1 LKYSLLDS
9 HSGSGNSLNSN
20 AGFVGFDG
28 TENKRTILALYQVK
42 EAAKIGGDLNVL
54 LRKPHGRAQSI
65 MAKLSRLTGVK
76 AFVSN
81 DADKEKWEKAGI
93 KIAGGYD
100 KFFEDSDFIMVGT
113 PGDEELPYV
122 EAGLAHDCFVSLMG
136 GADRPEIL
144 KALEENK
151 KVKITDD
158 LKADFAREFFFG
170 LENYEMFQKA
180 KPKLV
185 QCTSC
190 NTTGLSRLALA
201 ARPLGLTAVLGN
213 IDRRHGDPHTVVRAS
228 PSAIQ
233 FGKGAGHQGT
243 DAGTVFEEVKFS
255 IRASKVPTTVPH
267 TNFLSMVF
275 KGDVKPAQL
284 VEQFAKTR
292 EVVVMPYQDEGKKH
306 EWTSEI
312 LEAFLSGIERPI
324 SPEIFELIVSDAII
338 PFKLGDYTLLQTVS
352 MVEQMSIAVPNH
364 VESYLLSCG
373 VPAAGVH
380 ELVDKTLG
388 VMHGIWPDELSC

>member
-1 LKYSLLDS
+1 MK
-9 HSGSGNSLNSN
+9 SN

-28 TENKRTILALYQVK
+28 TENKRTLLALAEVK
-42 EAAKIGGDLNVL
+42 KAAAIDGDLNVL
-54 LRKPHGRAQSI
+54 LRKPHGRALSI
-65 MAKLSRLTGVK
+65 VAKFNRLFGVK
-76 AFVSN
+76 AFVN
-81 DADKEKWEKAGI
+81 DKADKEKWEKAGV
-93 KIAGGYD
+93 KIEGSLD
-100 KFFEDSDFIMVGT
+100 DFFAASDFLMVGT

-122 EAGLAHDCFVSLMG
+122 EAGLANGCFVSLMG

-144 KALEENK
+144 KGLTESK

-158 LKADFAREFFFG
+158 LVADFSREFFFG
-170 LENYEMFQKA
+170 LENYEMFEKA

-201 ARPLGLTAVLGN
+201 ARPLGLTAILGN
-213 IDRRHGDPHTVVRAS
+213 IDRRHGDPHTVVKAS

-243 DAGTVFEEVKFS
+243 DAGTVFEEVKFN

-267 TNFLSMVF
+267 TNFLNLVF
-275 KGDVKPAQL
+275 KGSVTPAQL
-284 VEQFAKTR
+284 VEQYAKTR

-306 EWTSEI
+306 DWTSEI
-312 LEAFLSGIERPI
+312 LEAFLSGVERPI

-338 PFKLGDYTLLQTVS
+338 PFKLGDYTILQTVS

-364 VESYLLSCG
+364 VESYLLSAG
-373 VPAAGVH
+373 YPAGDVH
-380 ELVDKTLG
+380 SMIDKSLG
-388 VMHGIWPDELSC
+388 IMHGIWPDKLSC

>member
-1 LKYSLLDS
+1 MK
-9 HSGSGNSLNSN
+9 SN

-28 TENKRTILALYQVK
+28 TENKRTILALAEVK
-42 EAAKIGGDLNVL
+42 KAAAIDGDLNVL
-54 LRKPHGRAQSI
+54 LRKPHGRALSI
-65 MAKLSRLTGVK
+65 VAKFNRLFGVK
-76 AFVSN
+76 AFVN
-81 DADKEKWEKAGI
+81 DKADKEKWEKAGV
-93 KIAGGYD
+93 KIEGSLD
-100 KFFEDSDFIMVGT
+100 DFFAASDFLMVGT

-122 EAGLAHDCFVSLMG
+122 EAGLANGCFVSLMG
-136 GADRPEIL
+136 GADRPAIL
-144 KALEENK
+144 KGLTESK

-158 LKADFAREFFFG
+158 LVKDFSREFFFG
-170 LENYEMFQKA
+170 LENYELFQKA

-201 ARPLGLTAVLGN
+201 ARPLGLTAILGN
-213 IDRRHGDPHTVVRAS
+213 IDRRHGDPHTVVKAS

-243 DAGTVFEEVKFS
+243 DAGTVFEEVKFN

-267 TNFLSMVF
+267 TNFLNLVF
-275 KGDVKPAQL
+275 KGSVTPAQL
-284 VEQFAKTR
+284 VEQYAKTR

-306 EWTSEI
+306 DWTSEI
-312 LEAFLSGIERPI
+312 LEAFLSGVERPI

-338 PFKLGDYTLLQTVS
+338 PFKLGDYTILQTVS

-364 VESYLLSCG
+364 VESYLLSAG
-373 VPAAGVH
+373 YPAGDVH
-380 ELVDKTLG
+380 SMIDKSLG
-388 VMHGIWPDELSC
+388 IMHGIWPDKLSC

>member
-1 LKYSLLDS
+1 MK
-9 HSGSGNSLNSN
+9 SN

-28 TENKRTILALYQVK
+28 TENKRTLLALAEVK
-42 EAAKIGGDLNVL
+42 KAAAIEGDLNVL
-54 LRKPHGRAQSI
+54 LRKPHGRALSI
-65 MAKLSRLTGVK
+65 VAKFNRLFGVK
-76 AFVSN
+76 AFVN
-81 DADKEKWEKAGI
+81 DKADKEKWEKAGV
-93 KIAGGYD
+93 KIEGSLD
-100 KFFEDSDFIMVGT
+100 DFFAASDFLMVGT

-122 EAGLAHDCFVSLMG
+122 EAGLATGCFVSLMG

-144 KALEENK
+144 KGLTESK

-158 LKADFAREFFFG
+158 LVADFSREFFFG
-170 LENYEMFQKA
+170 LENYEVFQKA

-201 ARPLGLTAVLGN
+201 ARPLGLTAILGN
-213 IDRRHGDPHTVVRAS
+213 IDRRHGDPHTVVKAS

-243 DAGTVFEEVKFS
+243 DAGTVFEEVKFN

-267 TNFLSMVF
+267 TNFLNLVF
-275 KGDVKPAQL
+275 KGSVTPAQL
-284 VEQFAKTR
+284 VEQYAKTR

-306 EWTSEI
+306 DWTSEI
-312 LEAFLSGIERPI
+312 LEAFLSGVERPI

-338 PFKLGDYTLLQTVS
+338 PFKLGDYTILQTVS

-364 VESYLLSCG
+364 VESYLLSAG
-373 VPAAGVH
+373 YPASDVH
-380 ELVDKTLG
+380 ALVDKSLG
-388 VMHGIWPDELSC
+388 IMHGIWPDKLSC

>member
-1 LKYSLLDS
+1 MKC
-9 HSGSGNSLNSN
+9 N

-28 TENKRTILALYQVK
+28 TENKRTLLATAEDK
-42 EAAKIGGDLNVL
+42 KAAGIDGDLIVL
-54 LRKPHGRAQSI
+54 LRKPHGRARSI
-65 MAKLSRLTGVK
+65 MAKFNRLYGVK
-76 AFVSN
+76 AYLS
-81 DADKEKWEKAGI
+81 DMALKDKWQAAGVTI
-93 KIAGGYD
+93 EGGYD
-100 KFFEDSDFIMVGT
+100 DFFSASDFIMVGT
-113 PGDEELPYV
+113 PGDQELPYL
-122 EAGLAHDCFVSLMG
+122 EAGLANDCFVSLMG
-136 GADRPEIL
+136 GADRPGLL
-144 KALEENK
+144 KGLEENK
-151 KVKITDD
+151 KVKITEE
-158 LKADFAREFFFG
+158 LKADFSQEFFFG
-170 LENYEMFQKA
+170 LENYQMFLNA

-213 IDRRHGDPHTVVRAS
+213 IDRRHGDPHTVVKAS

-243 DAGTVFEEVKFS
+243 DAGTIFEEVNFS

-267 TNFLSMVF
+267 TNFLNLVF
-275 KGDVKPAQL
+275 KGDVTASQL
-284 VEQFAKTR
+284 VEQYAKTR

-306 EWTSEI
+306 DWTSEI

-338 PFKLGDYTLLQTVS
+338 PFRLGDYTILQTVS

-364 VESYLLSCG
+364 VESYLLSAG
-373 VPAAGVH
+373 YPADDVH
-380 ELVDKTLG
+380 SLVDKTLG
-388 VMHGIWPDELSC
+388 IMHGIWPDKLSC

>member
-1 LKYSLLDS
+1 MK
-9 HSGSGNSLNSN
+9 SN

-28 TENKRTILALYQVK
+28 TENKRTILALQ
-42 EAAKIGGDLNVL
+42 EAKLAAGIAGDMNVL
-54 LRKPHGRAQSI
+54 LRRPHGRARSI
-65 MAKLSRLTGVK
+65 VSKFNRMFAVK
-76 AFVSN
+76 AFVSDN
-81 DADKEKWEKAGI
+81 GDKEKWEKAGI
-93 KIAGGYD
+93 KIEGGYED
-100 KFFEDSDFIMVGT
+100 FFEASDFIMVGT

-122 EAGLAHDCFVSLMG
+122 EAGLAHGCFVSLMG

-144 KALEENK
+144 KALQENK

-158 LKADFAREFFFG
+158 LQKDFAREFFFG
-170 LENYEMFQKA
+170 LENYDMFLKA

-201 ARPLGLTAVLGN
+201 ARPLGLVAILGN

-228 PSAIQ
+228 PSAVQ

-255 IRASKVPTTVPH
+255 IRASKIPTTVPH
-267 TNFLSMVF
+267 TNFLNLVF
-275 KGDVKPAQL
+275 KGDVAPAQL
-284 VEQFAKTR
+284 VEQYAKTR

-312 LEAFLSGIERPI
+312 LEAFLSGVERPI

-338 PFKLGDYTLLQTVS
+338 PFRLGDYTILQTVS

-364 VESYLLSCG
+364 VESYLLSAG
-373 VPAAGVH
+373 YPAAEVH
-380 ELVDKTLG
+380 AMVDKTLG
-388 VMHGIWPDELSC
+388 VLHGIWPDKLSC

>member
-1 LKYSLLDS
+1 LK
-9 HSGSGNSLNSN
+9 SN

-28 TENKRTILALYQVK
+28 TENKRTLLALAEVK
-42 EAAKIGGDLNVL
+42 KAAAIEGDLNVL
-54 LRKPHGRAQSI
+54 LRKPHGRALSI
-65 MAKLSRLTGVK
+65 VAKFNRLFGVK
-76 AFVSN
+76 AFVN
-81 DADKEKWEKAGI
+81 DKADKEKWEKAGV
-93 KIAGGYD
+93 KIEGSLD
-100 KFFEDSDFIMVGT
+100 DFFAASDFLMVGT

-122 EAGLAHDCFVSLMG
+122 EAGLANGCFVSLMG

-144 KALEENK
+144 KGLTESK

-158 LKADFAREFFFG
+158 LVADFSREFFFG
-170 LENYEMFQKA
+170 LENYEVFQKA

-201 ARPLGLTAVLGN
+201 ARPLGLTAILGN
-213 IDRRHGDPHTVVRAS
+213 IDRRHGDPHTVVKAS

-243 DAGTVFEEVKFS
+243 DAGTVFEEVKFN

-267 TNFLSMVF
+267 TNFLNLVF
-275 KGDVKPAQL
+275 KGSVTPAQL
-284 VEQFAKTR
+284 VEQYAKTR

-306 EWTSEI
+306 DWTSEI
-312 LEAFLSGIERPI
+312 LEAFLSGVERPI

-338 PFKLGDYTLLQTVS
+338 PFKLGDYTILQTVS

-364 VESYLLSCG
+364 VESYLLSAG
-373 VPAAGVH
+373 YPATDVH
-380 ELVDKTLG
+380 ALVDKSLG
-388 VMHGIWPDELSC
+388 IMHGIWPDKLSC

>member
-1 LKYSLLDS
+1 MK
-9 HSGSGNSLNSN
+9 SN

-28 TENKRTILALYQVK
+28 TENKRTILALQQVK
-42 EAAKIGGDLNVL
+42 KAAGIDGDLNVL
-54 LRKPHGRAQSI
+54 LRKTHGRARSV
-65 MAKLSRLTGVK
+65 MAKFNRMFGVK
-76 AFVSN
+76 AFVSDN
-81 DADKEKWEKAGI
+81 ADREKWEKAGI
-93 KIAGGYD
+93 KVEGGYD
-100 KFFEDSDFIMVGT
+100 EFFEASDFLMVGT

-122 EAGLAHDCFVSLMG
+122 EAGLSHGCFVSLMG
-136 GADRPEIL
+136 GADRQEL
-144 KALEENK
+144 AKGLEEGK
-151 KVKITDD
+151 KIKIDDD
-158 LKADFAREFFFG
+158 LRADFSREFFFG
-170 LENYEMFQKA
+170 LENYEMFLKA
-180 KPKLV
+180 RPKLV

-201 ARPLGLTAVLGN
+201 ARPLGLISILGN
-213 IDRRHGDPHTVVRAS
+213 IDRRHGDPHTVVRTS

-243 DAGTVFEEVKFS
+243 DAGTVFEDVLFS

-267 TNFLSMVF
+267 TNFLNMIF

-338 PFKLGDYTLLQTVS
+338 PFKLGDYTILQTVS

-364 VESYLLSCG
+364 VESYLLSAG
-373 VPAAGVH
+373 YPAADVH
-380 ELVDKTLG
+380 SMVDKSLG
-388 VMHGIWPDELSC
+388 VLHGIWPDKLSS

>member
-1 LKYSLLDS
+1 MK
-9 HSGSGNSLNSN
+9 SN

-28 TENKRTILALYQVK
+28 TENKRTILALAQIK
-42 EAAKIGGDLNVL
+42 KAAGIDGDLNVL
-54 LRKPHGRAQSI
+54 LRKPHGRALSI
-65 MAKLSRLTGVK
+65 VSKFNRLFGVN
-76 AFVSN
+76 AYVSDN
-81 DADKEKWEKAGI
+81 ATREKWEGLGV
-93 KIAGGYD
+93 KIEGGYD
-100 KFFEDSDFIMVGT
+100 DFFKASDFLMVGT

-122 EAGLAHDCFVSLMG
+122 EAGLANGCFVSLMG
-136 GADRPEIL
+136 GADRPELL
-144 KALEENK
+144 KGLSEGG
-151 KVKITDD
+151 KVKITDE

-170 LENYEMFQKA
+170 LENYEMFARA
-180 KPKLV
+180 KPRLV

-213 IDRRHGDPHTVVRAS
+213 IDRRHGDPHTVVKAS

-243 DAGTVFEEVKFS
+243 DAGTVFEEVKFAV
-255 IRASKVPTTVPH
+255 RASKVPTTVPH
-267 TNFLSMVF
+267 TNFLNLVF
-275 KGDVKPAQL
+275 KGEVTPGQL

-306 EWTSEI
+306 DWTSEI
-312 LEAFLSGIERPI
+312 LEAYLSALERPI

-338 PFKLGDYTLLQTVS
+338 PFQLGAYTILQTVS

-364 VESYLLSCG
+364 VESYLLSAG
-373 VPAAGVH
+373 YPAAQVH
-380 ELVDKTLG
+380 SLVDRTLG
-388 VMHGIWPDELSC
+388 VMHGIWPNKLSC

>member
-1 LKYSLLDS
+1 MK
-9 HSGSGNSLNSN
+9 SN

-28 TENKRTILALYQVK
+28 TENKRTLLALAEVK
-42 EAAKIGGDLNVL
+42 KAAAIEGDLNVL
-54 LRKPHGRAQSI
+54 LRKPHGRALSI
-65 MAKLSRLTGVK
+65 VAKFNRLFGVK
-76 AFVSN
+76 AFVN
-81 DADKEKWEKAGI
+81 DKADKEKWEKAGV
-93 KIAGGYD
+93 KIEGSLD
-100 KFFEDSDFIMVGT
+100 DFFAASDFLMVGT

-122 EAGLAHDCFVSLMG
+122 EAGLANGCFVSLMG

-144 KALEENK
+144 KGLTESK

-158 LKADFAREFFFG
+158 LVADFSREFFFG
-170 LENYEMFQKA
+170 LENYEMFEKA

-201 ARPLGLTAVLGN
+201 ARPLGLTAILGN
-213 IDRRHGDPHTVVRAS
+213 IDRRHGDPHTVVKAS

-243 DAGTVFEEVKFS
+243 DAGTVFEEVKFN

-267 TNFLSMVF
+267 TNFLNLVF
-275 KGDVKPAQL
+275 KGSVTPAQL
-284 VEQFAKTR
+284 VEQYAKTR

-306 EWTSEI
+306 DWTSEI
-312 LEAFLSGIERPI
+312 LEAFLSGVERPI

-338 PFKLGDYTLLQTVS
+338 PFKLGDYTILQTVS

-364 VESYLLSCG
+364 VESYLLSAG
-373 VPAAGVH
+373 YPAGDVH
-380 ELVDKTLG
+380 SMIDKSLG
-388 VMHGIWPDELSC
+388 IMHGIWPDKLSC

>member
-1 LKYSLLDS
+1 M
-9 HSGSGNSLNSN
+9 
-20 AGFVGFDG
+20 GFDG
-28 TENKRTILALYQVK
+28 TENKRTILALQQVK
-42 EAAKIGGDLNVL
+42 KAAGIEGDLNVL
-54 LRKPHGRAQSI
+54 LRRPHGRALSI
-65 MAKLSRLTGVK
+65 MTKFNRMFGVK
-76 AFVSN
+76 AFVN
-81 DADKEKWEKAGI
+81 DNADKEKWEKAGV
-93 KIAGGYD
+93 KIEGGLGD
-100 KFFEDSDFIMVGT
+100 FFEASDFVMVGT

-122 EAGLAHDCFVSLMG
+122 EAALSKGCFVSLMG

-144 KALEENK
+144 KGLDGGKK
-151 KVKITDD
+151 KVEITQD

-170 LENYEMFQKA
+170 LENYEMFLKA

-201 ARPLGLTAVLGN
+201 ARPLGLTAILGN
-213 IDRRHGDPHTVVRAS
+213 IDRRHGDPHTVVKAS

-233 FGKGAGHQGT
+233 FGKGVGHQGT
-243 DAGTVFEEVKFS
+243 DAGTIFEEVQFA

-267 TNFLSMVF
+267 TNFLNMIF

-292 EVVVMPYQDEGKKH
+292 EVVVMPIQDEGRKH
-306 EWTSEI
+306 DWTSEI

-338 PFKLGDYTLLQTVS
+338 PFKLGDYTILQTVS

-364 VESYLLSCG
+364 VESYLLSAG
-373 VPAAGVH
+373 YPAADVH
-380 ELVDKTLG
+380 SLVDKTLG
-388 VMHGIWPDELSC
+388 INHGIWPNKMSC

>member
-1 LKYSLLDS
+1 LK
-9 HSGSGNSLNSN
+9 SN

-28 TENKRTILALYQVK
+28 TENKRTLLALAEVK
-42 EAAKIGGDLNVL
+42 KAAAIEGDLNVL
-54 LRKPHGRAQSI
+54 LRKPHGRALSI
-65 MAKLSRLTGVK
+65 VAKFNRLFGVK
-76 AFVSN
+76 AFVN
-81 DADKEKWEKAGI
+81 DKADKDKWEKTGV
-93 KIAGGYD
+93 KIEGGLD
-100 KFFEDSDFIMVGT
+100 DFFAASDFLMVGT

-122 EAGLAHDCFVSLMG
+122 EAGLANGCFVSLMG

-144 KALEENK
+144 KGLTESK

-158 LKADFAREFFFG
+158 LVADFSREFFFG
-170 LENYEMFQKA
+170 LENYEVFQKA

-201 ARPLGLTAVLGN
+201 ARPLGLTAILGN
-213 IDRRHGDPHTVVRAS
+213 IDRRHGDPHTVVKAS

-243 DAGTVFEEVKFS
+243 DAGTVFEEVKFN

-267 TNFLSMVF
+267 TNFLNLVF
-275 KGDVKPAQL
+275 KGSVTPAQL
-284 VEQFAKTR
+284 VEQYAKTR

-306 EWTSEI
+306 DWTSEI
-312 LEAFLSGIERPI
+312 LEAFLSGVERPI

-338 PFKLGDYTLLQTVS
+338 PFKLGDYTILQTVS

-364 VESYLLSCG
+364 VESYLLSAG
-373 VPAAGVH
+373 YPAGDVH
-380 ELVDKTLG
+380 SMIDKSLG
-388 VMHGIWPDELSC
+388 IMHGIWPDKLSC

>member
-1 LKYSLLDS
+1 MK
-9 HSGSGNSLNSN
+9 SN

-28 TENKRTILALYQVK
+28 TENKRTILALAEVK
-42 EAAKIGGDLNVL
+42 KAAAIEGDLNVL
-54 LRKPHGRAQSI
+54 LRKPHGRALSI
-65 MAKLSRLTGVK
+65 VAKFNRLFGVK
-76 AFVSN
+76 AFVN
-81 DADKEKWEKAGI
+81 DKADKEKWEKAGV
-93 KIAGGYD
+93 KIDGSLD
-100 KFFEDSDFIMVGT
+100 DFFAASDFLMVGT

-122 EAGLAHDCFVSLMG
+122 EAGLANGCFVSLMG

-144 KALEENK
+144 KGLTESK

-158 LKADFAREFFFG
+158 LVKDFSREFFFG
-170 LENYEMFQKA
+170 LENYEVFQKA
-180 KPKLV
+180 NPKLV

-201 ARPLGLTAVLGN
+201 ARPLGLTAILGN
-213 IDRRHGDPHTVVRAS
+213 IDRRHGDPHTVVKAS

-243 DAGTVFEEVKFS
+243 DAGTVFEEVNFN

-267 TNFLSMVF
+267 TNFLNLVF
-275 KGDVKPAQL
+275 KGSVTPAQL
-284 VEQFAKTR
+284 VEQYAKTR

-306 EWTSEI
+306 DWTSEI
-312 LEAFLSGIERPI
+312 LEAFLSGVERPI

-338 PFKLGDYTLLQTVS
+338 PFKLGDYTILQTVS

-364 VESYLLSCG
+364 VESYLLSAG
-373 VPAAGVH
+373 YPAGDVH
-380 ELVDKTLG
+380 SMIDKSLG
-388 VMHGIWPDELSC
+388 IMHGIWPDKLSC

>member
-1 LKYSLLDS
+1 MK
-9 HSGSGNSLNSN
+9 SN

-28 TENKRTILALYQVK
+28 TENKRTLLALAQVK
-42 EAAKIGGDLNVL
+42 KAAGIDGDLNIL
-54 LRKPHGRAQSI
+54 LRKPHGRALSI
-65 MAKLSRLTGVK
+65 AAKFNRLFGVK
-76 AFVSN
+76 AYVSDN
-81 DADKEKWEKAGI
+81 ATREKWESLGV
-93 KIAGGYD
+93 KIEGGYD
-100 KFFEDSDFIMVGT
+100 DFFKASDFVMVGT
-113 PGDEELPYV
+113 PGDQELVYI
-122 EAGLAHDCFVSLMG
+122 EAGLSNGCFVSLMG
-136 GADRPEIL
+136 GADRPELL
-144 KALEENK
+144 KGLAEGG

-170 LENYEMFQKA
+170 LENYEMFARA
-180 KPKLV
+180 KPRLV

-243 DAGTVFEEVKFS
+243 DAGTVFEEVNFS

-267 TNFLSMVF
+267 TNFLSLVF
-275 KGDVKPAQL
+275 KGDVTPAQL
-284 VEQFAKTR
+284 VDSLAKTR

-312 LEAFLSGIERPI
+312 LEAYLSAVERPI
-324 SPEIFELIVSDAII
+324 CPEIFELIVSDAII
-338 PFKLGDYTLLQTVS
+338 PFKLEGYTILQTVS

-364 VESYLLSCG
+364 VESYLLSAG
-373 VPAAGVH
+373 YPASEVH
-380 ELVDKTLG
+380 SLVDRTLG
-388 VMHGIWPDELSC
+388 VMHGIWPNKLCC

>member
-1 LKYSLLDS
+1 LK
-9 HSGSGNSLNSN
+9 SN

-28 TENKRTILALYQVK
+28 TENKRTILALQQVK
-42 EAAKIGGDLNVL
+42 KAAGIDGDLNVL
-54 LRKPHGRAQSI
+54 LRKTHGRARSV
-65 MAKLSRLTGVK
+65 MAKFNRMFGVK
-76 AFVSN
+76 AFVSDN
-81 DADKEKWEKAGI
+81 ADREKWEKAGI
-93 KIAGGYD
+93 KVEGGYD
-100 KFFEDSDFIMVGT
+100 EFFEASDFLMVGT

-122 EAGLAHDCFVSLMG
+122 EAGLSHGCFVSLMG
-136 GADRPEIL
+136 GADRQEL
-144 KALEENK
+144 AKGLEEGK
-151 KVKITDD
+151 KIKIDDD
-158 LKADFAREFFFG
+158 LRADFSREFFFG
-170 LENYEMFQKA
+170 LENYEMFLKA
-180 KPKLV
+180 RPKLV

-201 ARPLGLTAVLGN
+201 ARPLGLISILGN
-213 IDRRHGDPHTVVRAS
+213 IDRRHGDPHTVVRTS

-243 DAGTVFEEVKFS
+243 DAGTVFEDVLFS

-267 TNFLSMVF
+267 TNFLNMIF

-306 EWTSEI
+306 EWTGEI

-338 PFKLGDYTLLQTVS
+338 PFKLGDYTILQTVS

-364 VESYLLSCG
+364 VESYLLSAG
-373 VPAAGVH
+373 YPAADVH
-380 ELVDKTLG
+380 SMVDKSLG
-388 VMHGIWPDELSC
+388 VLHGIWPDKLSC

>member
-1 LKYSLLDS
+1 LK
-9 HSGSGNSLNSN
+9 SN

-28 TENKRTILALYQVK
+28 TENKRTILALQQVK
-42 EAAKIGGDLNVL
+42 KAAGIEGDLNVL
-54 LRKPHGRAQSI
+54 LRRPHGRARSI
-65 MAKLSRLTGVK
+65 VAKFNRMFGVK
-76 AFVSN
+76 AFVS
-81 DADKEKWEKAGI
+81 DKADKEKWEKAGV
-93 KIAGGYD
+93 KIEGVYD
-100 KFFEDSDFIMVGT
+100 DFFEASDFVMVGT

-122 EAGLAHDCFVSLMG
+122 EAGLAHGCFVSLMG
-136 GADRPEIL
+136 GADRPKIQ
-144 KALEENK
+144 KALKENK
-151 KVKITDD
+151 KVKITDE

-170 LENYEMFQKA
+170 LENYEMFLKA
-180 KPKLV
+180 KPRVV

-201 ARPLGLTAVLGN
+201 ARPLGLVAVLGN

-255 IRASKVPTTVPH
+255 VRASKVPTTVPH
-267 TNFLSMVF
+267 TNFLSMIF

-284 VEQFAKTR
+284 VEQFANTR

-312 LEAFLSGIERPI
+312 LEAFLAGIERPI

-338 PFKLGDYTLLQTVS
+338 PFKLGDHTILQTVS

-373 VPAAGVH
+373 YPAADVH
-380 ELVDKTLG
+380 AFVDKTMG
-388 VMHGIWPDELSC
+388 VMHGIWPDRLSC

>member
-1 LKYSLLDS
+1 MK
-9 HSGSGNSLNSN
+9 SN

-28 TENKRTILALYQVK
+28 TENKRTILALQQVK
-42 EAAKIGGDLNVL
+42 KAAGIEGDLNVL
-54 LRKPHGRAQSI
+54 LRRPHGRALSI
-65 MAKLSRLTGVK
+65 MTKFNRMFGVK
-76 AFVSN
+76 AFVSDN
-81 DADKEKWEKAGI
+81 ADKEKWEKAGV
-93 KIAGGYD
+93 KIEGGFD
-100 KFFEDSDFIMVGT
+100 DFFEASDFVMVGT

-122 EAGLAHDCFVSLMG
+122 EAALSKGCFVSLMG

-144 KALEENK
+144 KGLEGGKK
-151 KVKITDD
+151 KVEITEE
-158 LKADFAREFFFG
+158 LKADFSREFFFG
-170 LENYEMFQKA
+170 LENYEMFLKA

-201 ARPLGLTAVLGN
+201 ARPLGLTAILGN
-213 IDRRHGDPHTVVRAS
+213 IDRRHGDPHTVVKAS

-233 FGKGAGHQGT
+233 FGKGVGHQGT
-243 DAGTVFEEVKFS
+243 DAGTIFEEVKFA

-267 TNFLSMVF
+267 TNFLNMIF

-292 EVVVMPYQDEGKKH
+292 EVVVMPIQDEGKKH
-306 EWTSEI
+306 DWTSEI

-338 PFKLGDYTLLQTVS
+338 PFKLGDYTILQTVS

-364 VESYLLSCG
+364 VESYLLSAG
-373 VPAAGVH
+373 YPAADVH
-380 ELVDKTLG
+380 SLVDKTLG
-388 VMHGIWPDELSC
+388 INHGIWPNKMSC

>member
-1 LKYSLLDS
+1 MK
-9 HSGSGNSLNSN
+9 SN

-28 TENKRTILALYQVK
+28 TENKRTLLALAEVK
-42 EAAKIGGDLNVL
+42 KAAAIEGDLNVL
-54 LRKPHGRAQSI
+54 LRKPHGRALSI
-65 MAKLSRLTGVK
+65 VAKFNRLFGVK
-76 AFVSN
+76 AFVN
-81 DADKEKWEKAGI
+81 DKADREKWEKAGV
-93 KIAGGYD
+93 KIEGSLD
-100 KFFEDSDFIMVGT
+100 DFFAASDFLMVGT

-122 EAGLAHDCFVSLMG
+122 EAGLANGCFVSLMG

-144 KALEENK
+144 KGLTASK
-151 KVKITDD
+151 KVKITDE
-158 LKADFAREFFFG
+158 LKADFSREFFFG
-170 LENYEMFQKA
+170 LENYEVFLKA

-201 ARPLGLTAVLGN
+201 ARPLGLTAILGN
-213 IDRRHGDPHTVVRAS
+213 IDRRHGDPHTVVKAS

-243 DAGTVFEEVKFS
+243 DAGTVFEEVKFN

-267 TNFLSMVF
+267 TNFLNLVF
-275 KGDVKPAQL
+275 KGSVTPAQL
-284 VEQFAKTR
+284 VEQYAKTR

-306 EWTSEI
+306 DWTSEI
-312 LEAFLSGIERPI
+312 LEAFLSGVERPI

-338 PFKLGDYTLLQTVS
+338 PFKLGDYTILQTVS

-364 VESYLLSCG
+364 VESYLLSAG
-373 VPAAGVH
+373 YPASDVH
-380 ELVDKTLG
+380 SLVDKSLG
-388 VMHGIWPDELSC
+388 IMHGIWPDKLSC

>member
-1 LKYSLLDS
+1 LK
-9 HSGSGNSLNSN
+9 SN

-28 TENKRTILALYQVK
+28 TENKRTILALQQVK
-42 EAAKIGGDLNVL
+42 KAAGIDGDLNVL
-54 LRKPHGRAQSI
+54 LRKTHGRARSV
-65 MAKLSRLTGVK
+65 MAKFNRMFGVK
-76 AFVSN
+76 AFVSDN
-81 DADKEKWEKAGI
+81 ADREKWEKAGI
-93 KIAGGYD
+93 KVEGGYD
-100 KFFEDSDFIMVGT
+100 EFFEASDFLMVGT

-122 EAGLAHDCFVSLMG
+122 EAGLSHGCFVSLMG
-136 GADRPEIL
+136 GADRQEIA
-144 KALEENK
+144 KGLEEGK
-151 KVKITDD
+151 KIKIDDD
-158 LKADFAREFFFG
+158 LRADFSREFFFG
-170 LENYEMFQKA
+170 LENYEMFLKA

-201 ARPLGLTAVLGN
+201 ARPLGLIAILGN

-243 DAGTVFEEVKFS
+243 DAGTVFEDVQFS

-267 TNFLSMVF
+267 TNFLNMIF
-275 KGDVKPAQL
+275 KGDVLPSQL

-338 PFKLGDYTLLQTVS
+338 PFKLGDYTILQTVS

-364 VESYLLSCG
+364 VESYLLSAG
-373 VPAAGVH
+373 YPAADVH
-380 ELVDKTLG
+380 AMVDKSLG
-388 VMHGIWPDELSC
+388 VLHGIWPDKLSS

>member
-1 LKYSLLDS
+1 LK
-9 HSGSGNSLNSN
+9 SN

-28 TENKRTILALYQVK
+28 TENKRTILALQQVK
-42 EAAKIGGDLNVL
+42 KTAGIDGDLNVL
-54 LRKPHGRAQSI
+54 LRRPHGRARSI
-65 MAKLSRLTGVK
+65 MAKFNRMFGVR
-76 AFVSN
+76 AFVSDN
-81 DADKEKWEKAGI
+81 ADKQKWEKVGI
-93 KIAGGYD
+93 KVEGGYD
-100 KFFEDSDFIMVGT
+100 EFFEASDFLMVGT

-122 EAGLAHDCFVSLMG
+122 EAGLSHGCFVSLMG
-136 GADRPEIL
+136 GADRQEIA
-144 KALEENK
+144 KGLEEGK
-151 KVKITDD
+151 KVKIDEN
-158 LKADFAREFFFG
+158 LKADLAREFFFG
-170 LENYEMFQKA
+170 LENYEMFLKA
-180 KPKLV
+180 RPKLV

-201 ARPLGLTAVLGN
+201 ARPLGLISILGN

-228 PSAIQ
+228 PSAVQ

-243 DAGTVFEEVKFS
+243 DAGTVFEDVKFA

-267 TNFLSMVF
+267 TNFLNMIF
-275 KGDVKPAQL
+275 KGEVKPSQL

-312 LEAFLSGIERPI
+312 LEAFLSGIERPL

-338 PFKLGDYTLLQTVS
+338 PFQLGDYTILQTVS

-364 VESYLLSCG
+364 VESYLLSAG
-373 VPAAGVH
+373 YPAADVH
-380 ELVDKTLG
+380 SLVDKSLG
-388 VMHGIWPDELSC
+388 VLHGIWPDKLSC